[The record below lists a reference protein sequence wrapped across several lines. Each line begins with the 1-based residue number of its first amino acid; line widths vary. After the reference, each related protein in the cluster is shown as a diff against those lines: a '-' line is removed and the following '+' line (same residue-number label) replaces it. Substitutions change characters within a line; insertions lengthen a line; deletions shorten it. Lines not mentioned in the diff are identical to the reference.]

1 MKRFDVHSFRFRLWA
16 ALVGFAVLVCGLM
29 WVVQITTIRTT
40 YENDRIDRLNRMLRE
55 YALDNGCEWVDFH
68 PGLADADRALDARY
82 TRDGVHPTSDG
93 FDAMEAILRPYL
105 KRYLR

>member
-1 MKRFDVHSFRFRLWA
+1 
-16 ALVGFAVLVCGLM
+16 
-29 WVVQITTIRTT
+29 
-40 YENDRIDRLNRMLRE
+40 ML
-55 YALDNGCEWVDFH
+55 LDNGCEWVDFH

>member
-1 MKRFDVHSFRFRLWA
+1 MNHERDPAQSV
-16 ALVGFAVLVCGLM
+16 ALYWDF
-29 WVVQITTIRTT
+29 
-40 YENDRIDRLNRMLRE
+40 ENLH
-55 YALDNGCEWVDFH
+55 A
-68 PGLADADRALDARY
+68 GLADADRALDARY